1 MEKLDHRSRVTRML
15 IRRAFTDLLGQ
26 KPIESIS
33 VKELCAAAGINRGTF
48 YGHYQDLYDLRRQ
61 MEEEMMADFQKA
73 MEPLLAHVDGPGGG
87 AGAPVAGP
95 APEKAAPVHQIFPLY
110 PSQQRQIL
118 PRQGYRRAGLPAPG
132 SGTNPPGHRRLGP
145 PQQRRPCQGK
155 RSLRSSQKARN
166 VRAFFFCAGKDTIPV
181 KGNKTLLRGAPC
193 KGRPRQTCCP
203 QTAFVPRCSHGV
215 SPFGKKRLTTGEKI
229 VIILTLIN

>member
-1 MEKLDHRSRVTRML
+1 MPLRLSVSLWNEIAQWAEDDFRSMNGQ
-15 IRRAFTDLLGQ
+15 IEYLLT
-26 KPIESIS
+26 EC
-33 VKELCAAAGINRGTF
+33 VKYR
-48 YGHYQDLYDLRRQ
+48 
-61 MEEEMMADFQKA
+61 
-73 MEPLLAHVDGPGGG
+73 
-87 AGAPVAGP
+87 P
-95 APEKAAPVHQIFPLY
+95 A
-110 PSQQRQIL
+110 S
-118 PRQGYRRAGLPAPG
+118 G

-145 PQQRRPCQGK
+145 PRQRRPRQRK
-155 RSLRSSQKARN
+155 RPLRASQKARN
-166 VRAFFFCAGKDTIPV
+166 IRAFFFCAGKDTIPV